1 MKQITTIEVS
11 IIRKLKRKYKN
22 TFNRLFFIL
31 MTPHE
36 YSLQFIREE
45 RKEGSEHEITIHIL
59 MPPATV

>member
-1 MKQITTIEVS
+1 MCYV
-11 IIRKLKRKYKN
+11 LN